1 MSPVMLNSSTVSA
14 PTGVS
19 ALVRLAK
26 TGRDVIAFKMNDEP
40 HFLVN
45 SPDGAKHV
53 LNQKDGYSKDTLA
66 NRFIKTE
73 VADGILTAEG
83 HHWATQRRM
92 LNPPLRDVAQ
102 VRAVTGRCVEILI
115 DIFDRIADTGEQIN
129 ISAAMSDLTLAVTT
143 RLLFGFDHRPFYQQ
157 CENITDRLV
166 NANFASPAPDG
177 TMRPYREALADTIR
191 RLRREPAHH
200 DYPGLV
206 WHALERSGDASGQSA
221 IDQVT
226 TLLLAGYETTANSL
240 SWTWIELSRH
250 PDEYLRWQ
258 RALDADPDSPDT
270 DAVFKEALR
279 LYPPAWMIGRR
290 ALRDDRIGDVTVPAQ
305 AVVAIS
311 PYLLHR
317 HPHYWEQPDEFRPAR
332 FRKVSNG
339 TSHNYAYLPF
349 GAGPRFCIGSLMAQ
363 HEARII
369 LATIGRQFQLDAV
382 DPANAIPDHQFVL
395 RAPAEYLVT
404 VRRRTDRRKTS
415 TSDVR

>member
-1 MSPVMLNSSTVSA
+1 MLNSSMVSA

-26 TGRDVIAFKMNDEP
+26 TGRDVVAFKMNGEP

-45 SPDGAKHV
+45 TPDGAKHV
-53 LNQKDGYSKDTLA
+53 LNQKSGYSKDTLA

-83 HHWATQRRM
+83 HHWAMQRRM
-92 LNPPLRDVAQ
+92 LNPALKDVAQ
-102 VRAVTGRCVEILI
+102 VRAVTGRCVEVLI
-115 DIFDRIADTGEQIN
+115 DSFDRIANTGEQVN

-143 RLLFGFDHRPFYQQ
+143 RLLFGFDHRPFFQQ
-157 CENITDRLV
+157 CENITARLV
-166 NANFASPAPDG
+166 NANFASPESDG
-177 TMRPYREALADTIR
+177 TMRPYREALADTIC
-191 RLRREPAHH
+191 RLRREPPH
-200 DYPGLV
+200 DGYPGLV
-206 WHALERSGDASGQSA
+206 WHALERSGGASGQAA

-240 SWTWIELSRH
+240 SWTWIELTRH
-250 PDEYLRWQ
+250 PDEYFRWQ
-258 RALDADPDSPDT
+258 RALDDDPDTPDT
-270 DAVFKEALR
+270 DAAFKEALR

-317 HPHYWEQPDEFRPAR
+317 HAHYWEQPDKFRPDR
-332 FRKVSNG
+332 FRKLSNAV
-339 TSHNYAYLPF
+339 SHNYAYLPF

-363 HEARII
+363 HEARVI
-369 LATIGRQFQLDAV
+369 LSTIGRRFHFDAV
-382 DPANAIPDHQFVL
+382 DLTDPVPDHQFIL

-404 VRRRTDRRKTS
+404 VRRRAGSR
-415 TSDVR
+415 